1 MVQGVRVGALALGAL
16 LVGCA
21 SLAEGPEGPA
31 PGAVTFGDAPPPS
44 LPVGD
49 GGQKPRVDGGFP
61 TDGGVLPAARFAQR
75 VVSVTPGDC
84 AGFGLASMPDVVL
97 GPPEGSGDT
106 QGSLDVLS
114 LGKGGAIVLSFEENP
129 IVDGPGADFVVFENA
144 FFAGGD
150 PSRPFVELATVSVS
164 EDGVSFVEFP
174 CTKSASEPPPYGAC
188 AGWRPVRSSSANGV
202 SPFDSRDG
210 RRRSVRPRRPRAP
223 ARAVRPHRRPR
234 GGHLRLEPHGQAH
247 HGRFR
252 PRRGGLDPR
261 RKEVTFRHVALGV
274 RSGVHERWHF
284 RWEFFLP
291 PPSIG
296 T

>member
-97 GPPEGSGDT
+97 GPPEGGGDT

-202 SPFDSRDG
+202 SPFDPATGGGDPFDLADLG
-210 RRRSVRPRRPRAP
+210 LRRVRFVRIVDRGEGTCASSPTDKLTTVGFDLD
-223 ARAVRPHRRPR
+223 AV
-234 GGHLRLEPHGQAH
+234 A
-247 HGRFR
+247 
-252 PRRGGLDPR
+252 
-261 RKEVTFRHVALGV
+261 
-274 RSGVHERWHF
+274 
-284 RWEFFLP
+284 
-291 PPSIG
+291 SIHAEKK
-296 T
+296 